1 VFFGVVATV
10 GARYVHDMTAPLD
23 AWMLAIPIGCLVTAV
38 LVANNVR
45 DIDTDRA
52 TGKNTLAV
60 YLGRDRTRAL
70 FAGLVWGA
78 GQRPETWGMPSW
90 KAALAGAG
98 RGLAWGMCLA
108 ALTVLLCLAG
118 GAELRW
124 QSPGDERIL
133 AVAAPL
139 ALGLAGAALLEE
151 LLFRGFP
158 LSRLARAVGRVTA
171 GVLMAALFAWAHA
184 RNPDVS
190 GVGLANIGLASLL
203 LAAAFFARGGL
214 GTAVGLHL
222 GWNAGL
228 VFGADAPV
236 SGLRFGLPGLEY
248 APGPRM
254 WWTGGSFGPEG
265 GVAAT
270 FVLGAALAWWVRA
283 AALVG
288 GEREREVAA

>member
-1 VFFGVVATV
+1 MFWARALPVA
-10 GARYVHDMTAPLD
+10 R
-23 AWMLAIPIGCLVTAV
+23 AV
-38 LVANNVR
+38 L
-45 DIDTDRA
+45 A
-52 TGKNTLAV
+52 TGAFYAAFVAVALAAEWAQGLAV
-60 YLGRDRTRAL
+60 GPGTWWRTAGRGLIGLAAPPL
-70 FAGLVWGA
+70 VAAGLVYAGLVWGA
-78 GQRPETWGMPSW
+78 GQRPETWGMPPW
-90 KAALAGAG
+90 RAALAGAG
-98 RGLAWGMCLA
+98 RGMAWGIGLA
-108 ALTVLLCLAG
+108 ALTVLLCLAA

-158 LSRLARAVGRVTA
+158 LSRLAGAVGRVTA
-171 GVLMAALFAWAHA
+171 GALVAVLFAWAHA

-270 FVLGAALAWWVRA
+270 FVLGTALAWWVRE